1 MRQVQI
7 SRAAERDLDDVWQFI
22 ATESGNVNTALSVV
36 TSITDA
42 FALLAQLPGAG
53 TLRAEFGSEVHGFPV
68 GNYIIYYLIIAGG
81 IDVLAVAHGAQDV
94 ERILEKRV

>member
-7 SRAAERDLDDVWQFI
+7 SRAAERDLDDIWQFI

-68 GNYIIYYLIIAGG
+68 GNYIIYYRASHSVVNISR
-81 IDVLAVAHGAQDV
+81 VLHGMRDQQAAY
-94 ERILEKRV
+94 RRT